1 MPRRQIRHGALTGY
15 CWEQDDRKRRF
26 TSAQYSSEQ
35 WERVRPQCLQHLQR
49 SFTAV
54 DSALDLLTT
63 AVEMKVESTDESRA
77 DNTQC

>member
-1 MPRRQIRHGALTGY
+1 
-15 CWEQDDRKRRF
+15 
-26 TSAQYSSEQ
+26 
-35 WERVRPQCLQHLQR
+35 LQR